1 MMTEKL
7 YAHTKPGCGVDEW
20 QTLEEHLRNVA
31 EKACAFGDNFGAGK
45 WAYAA
50 GLWHDLGKSSRAFQV
65 KLISTNDRD
74 AHIEAKP
81 GRVDHSTAGAQH
93 AYKILK
99 DVGKILSYTIA
110 GHHAGIPDGKSND
123 DACLVKRLEKKIPA
137 YDSFPESISV
147 DNLSSKD
154 LPIKIDKHRFGFQI
168 SFFIRMLYSCLV
180 DADFLDTEHFMD
192 EAKSQWRSGYLQL
205 ATLQDKLSLHL
216 DGFTKKVSRS
226 SINDHRKQILNACM
240 ESAGWLPGLFSLT
253 VPTGGGKTLSSLAFA
268 LKHAL
273 AYGKTRIIYV
283 VPYTSI
289 IEQNA
294 AVFRGILGSE
304 SVLEHHSN
312 YEPDNEDHRSRLA
325 AENWDAPLIVTTN
338 VQFFESLFSNRS
350 SSCRKIHHI
359 ANSVVILDEAQMLP
373 VSLLKPCLE
382 TLQELS
388 LNYQT
393 TIVLCTATQPALLKS
408 EIFPNGLE
416 GVREIIPD
424 PSKLY
429 TTLKRVR
436 VQTLPTL
443 TDDEL
448 AQRVQKCQQVLC
460 IVNTRKHA
468 RTVFEK
474 LPNHG
479 GCYHLSGMMCPAHRT
494 EVLDRIRTAL
504 KEGVPCR
511 VVSTQLVEAG
521 VDVDFPIV
529 FRAVS
534 GIDSIA
540 QAAGRCNREGKLGR
554 KGKVFVFSSEGGLPS
569 GELRQAADT
578 AEAIIRNH
586 DDPLSLKAVHDY
598 FRMYYWLKGEALD
611 RQHILE
617 DINEGSR
624 SGDFPFKEI
633 NKKFRII
640 ETEMQS
646 LIIPFNQEADTV
658 INELRYSAYS
668 AAAARKAQRYT
679 IQVYPQTINSL
690 LAAGSVE
697 QLRNQYLVLIN
708 RDLYRD
714 DLGLCP
720 EDPMFHEIES
730 LIC

>member
-1 MMTEKL
+1 M
-7 YAHTKPGCGVDEW
+7 
-20 QTLEEHLRNVA
+20 
-31 EKACAFGDNFGAGK
+31 
-45 WAYAA
+45 
-50 GLWHDLGKSSRAFQV
+50 
-65 KLISTNDRD
+65 
-74 AHIEAKP
+74 
-81 GRVDHSTAGAQH
+81 
-93 AYKILK
+93 
-99 DVGKILSYTIA
+99 
-110 GHHAGIPDGKSND
+110 
-123 DACLVKRLEKKIPA
+123 
-137 YDSFPESISV
+137 
-147 DNLSSKD
+147 
-154 LPIKIDKHRFGFQI
+154 
-168 SFFIRMLYSCLV
+168 
-180 DADFLDTEHFMD
+180 
-192 EAKSQWRSGYLQL
+192 
-205 ATLQDKLSLHL
+205 
-216 DGFTKKVSRS
+216 
-226 SINDHRKQILNACM
+226 
-240 ESAGWLPGLFSLT
+240 
-253 VPTGGGKTLSSLAFA
+253 
-268 LKHAL
+268 
-273 AYGKTRIIYV
+273 
-283 VPYTSI
+283 
-289 IEQNA
+289 
-294 AVFRGILGSE
+294 
-304 SVLEHHSN
+304 
-312 YEPDNEDHRSRLA
+312 
-325 AENWDAPLIVTTN
+325 
-338 VQFFESLFSNRS
+338 
-350 SSCRKIHHI
+350 
-359 ANSVVILDEAQMLP
+359 
-373 VSLLKPCLE
+373 
-382 TLQELS
+382 
-388 LNYQT
+388 
-393 TIVLCTATQPALLKS
+393 
-408 EIFPNGLE
+408 
-416 GVREIIPD
+416 
-424 PSKLY
+424 
-429 TTLKRVR
+429 
-436 VQTLPTL
+436 
-443 TDDEL
+443 
-448 AQRVQKCQQVLC
+448 
-460 IVNTRKHA
+460 
-468 RTVFEK
+468 
-474 LPNHG
+474 
-479 GCYHLSGMMCPAHRT
+479 
-494 EVLDRIRTAL
+494 
-504 KEGVPCR
+504 
-511 VVSTQLVEAG
+511 VSTQLVEAG